1 MFFSLFVITLV
12 VSTTYAGYRYLFL
25 NNLRPLI
32 FNSIFFYHLF
42 FIFLFFVYAKTN
54 DSDSM
59 KFFTDGQA
67 YSSSGNL
74 ISFGSNLIIAISSF
88 FIKNLKAN
96 YLSLNVIFGSFA
108 TLGLLFLAN
117 LIEKKML
124 KKNFIFYILLM
135 ILFFPH

>member
-108 TLGLLFLAN
+108 TLGLLFWQ
-117 LIEKKML
+117 I
-124 KKNFIFYILLM
+124 
-135 ILFFPH
+135 

>member
-1 MFFSLFVITLV
+1 
-12 VSTTYAGYRYLFL
+12 
-25 NNLRPLI
+25 
-32 FNSIFFYHLF
+32 
-42 FIFLFFVYAKTN
+42 
-54 DSDSM
+54 M

-117 LIEKKML
+117 LIRKKC
-124 KKNFIFYILLM
+124 
-135 ILFFPH
+135 

>member
-67 YSSSGNL
+67 YSS
-74 ISFGSNLIIAISSF
+74 
-88 FIKNLKAN
+88 
-96 YLSLNVIFGSFA
+96 
-108 TLGLLFLAN
+108 
-117 LIEKKML
+117 E
-124 KKNFIFYILLM
+124 
-135 ILFFPH
+135 

>member
-1 MFFSLFVITLV
+1 MPKLMIV
-12 VSTTYAGYRYLFL
+12 
-25 NNLRPLI
+25 
-32 FNSIFFYHLF
+32 
-42 FIFLFFVYAKTN
+42 K
-54 DSDSM
+54 SM

-96 YLSLNVIFGSFA
+96 YLSLNVIFGSFF
-108 TLGLLFLAN
+108 TFGLIIHGKFN
-117 LIEKKML
+117 YKKNV

-135 ILFFPH
+135 ILFLPSLNFLHLVLEKLVFVFICMFISLSLDDYNHNKYFIN